1 MKDWFRRN
9 WKNLLIVIFAFLF
22 VVKCSS
28 NGNHKRLAE
37 SLQYDKDSVEVVLK
51 NTRDTLKLTRDT
63 LLNVNLYSAST
74 VEELEKQGMKN
85 DEREKTKDRQISELY
100 KQLSEKDRQ
109 IAQKDKQIDYW
120 MQIASQADTIKK

>member
-63 LLNVNLYSAST
+63 LMNVDSYSAT
-74 VEELEKQGMKN
+74 EIKELKE
-85 DEREKTKDRQISELY
+85 
-100 KQLSEKDRQ
+100 QLSEEKERGRNQRLDFNRQ
-109 IAQKDKQIDYW
+109 LAQKDKQIDYW
-120 MQIASQADTIKK
+120 MQIASQKDTIN